1 MQESILTSVKKMLG
15 IEEEYDH
22 FDMDIILH
30 INTFFSVLHQMG
42 VGPVGGFQITDKEQK
57 WTDFANISEV
67 SLNIVKNY
75 IYMNVKL
82 VFDPPSSSSTVE
94 TYNKLIKEYEWRL
107 YTDAEFKM
115 G

>member
-1 MQESILTSVKKMLG
+1 MQESILISIKKMLG

-42 VGPVGGFQITDKEQK
+42 VGPVEGFQIADKERT
-57 WTDFANISEV
+57 WTDYANISEV

-107 YTDAEFKM
+107 YTDAEFKI

>member
-42 VGPVGGFQITDKEQK
+42 VGPVEGFQITNETQN
-57 WTDFANISEV
+57 WSDFANVSEV

-94 TYNKLIKEYEWRL
+94 TYNKLIKECEWRL